1 MSDEIAQAPPK
12 DQIISTSVYGAI
24 PNTHLES
31 PSTVPPNAYSK
42 LCLPLYF
49 NN

>member
-12 DQIISTSVYGAI
+12 DEVISASVYGAI

-31 PSTVPPNAYSK
+31 PSTAPINAYSK
-42 LCLPLYF
+42 RRLLC
-49 NN
+49 N